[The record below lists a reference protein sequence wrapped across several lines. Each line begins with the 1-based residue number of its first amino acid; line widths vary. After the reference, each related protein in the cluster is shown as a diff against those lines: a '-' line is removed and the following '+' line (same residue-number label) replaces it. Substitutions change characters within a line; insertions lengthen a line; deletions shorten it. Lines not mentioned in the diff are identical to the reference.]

1 MGLKVKLGTRVFP
14 WEDLLTPDFASPF
27 LTMGDGEDI
36 EFVLAVLAG
45 MGPTVPKMVQLDA
58 SGRLLLGTGGGIQ
71 TVQINDALGSGI
83 GRTTNASSDN
93 HAGSDIMV
101 EVSANNYLSDGSITW
116 KRARYGSLGVLQAQ
130 SALGAALSVPPGM
143 WSVVSTPAAGVQ
155 GTATKAAGAAG
166 VAHVCTGVLV
176 TFGAIAAPVATQGQW
191 VLRDG
196 ITGVGTI
203 LMSGQLAIPAAVFQG
218 QPVFLS
224 DLAIPGTPATAMTLE
239 FTAALANLIQGVT
252 LLGFDAS

>member
-14 WEDLLTPDFASPF
+14 WEDLLTPDFPSPF
-27 LTMGDGEDI
+27 LTLGDGEDI
-36 EFVLAVLAG
+36 EFVLAVMSG
-45 MGPTVPKMVQLDA
+45 MGPTVPKMLQLDA
-58 SGRLLLGTGGGIQ
+58 NGRLLIGVQSPLAQVGIGDVPFPGFGARVVPAQ
-71 TVQINDALGSGI
+71 DALTGTAINGVVSQAFGYLFNGATEERLRSASAANLAAQAGPGI
-83 GRTTNASSDN
+83 GLSS
-93 HAGSDIMV
+93 
-101 EVSANNYLSDGSITW
+101 
-116 KRARYGSLGVLQAQ
+116 
-130 SALGAALSVPPGM
+130 PPGM

-155 GTATKAAGAAG
+155 ATATKAAGAAG
-166 VAHVCTGVLV
+166 VRHICTAILV

-196 ITGVGTI
+196 ATGAGTI

-218 QPVFLS
+218 QPVFIS
-224 DLAIPGTPATAMTLE
+224 DLSIPGTGATAMTLE